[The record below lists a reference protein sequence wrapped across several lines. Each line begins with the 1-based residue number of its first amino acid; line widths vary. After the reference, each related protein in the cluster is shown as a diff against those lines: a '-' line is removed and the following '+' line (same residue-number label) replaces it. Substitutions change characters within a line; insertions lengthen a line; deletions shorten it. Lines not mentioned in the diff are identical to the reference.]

1 MRLVVALTGASGQ
14 IYGIRMLEVL
24 SETDVEV
31 HLVISP
37 AAEKN
42 IEIET
47 DYSVEDVKML
57 ADYVYDYADVGAAI
71 ASGSFKHDGMAI
83 VPCSIKTASSIAYS
97 IASNLIVR
105 AADVTLKE
113 KRRLVLAVRETPLHL
128 GHLST
133 LMRLAEIGAV
143 IFPPV
148 PAFYSRPKSVDDIV
162 NHTVGRILDF
172 FDVEHSLYTPWEG
185 EKRESTSESF
195 SRM

>member
-31 HLVISP
+31 HLVMSP

-47 DYSVEDVKML
+47 DYGVEDVKML

-133 LMRLAEIGAV
+133 LTRLAELGAV

-148 PAFYSRPKSVDDIV
+148 PAFYSRPKSIDDIV

-172 FDVEHSLYTPWEG
+172 FDVEHELYTPWGE
-185 EKRESTSESF
+185 EKRERTSESF

>member
-14 IYGIRMLEVL
+14 IYGVRMLEVL
-24 SETDVEV
+24 NESEVEV

-71 ASGSFKHDGMAI
+71 ASGSFKHDGMVI
-83 VPCSIKTASSIAYS
+83 IPCSIKTASSIAYS

-133 LMRLAEIGAV
+133 LTRLAELGAV

-148 PAFYSRPKSVDDIV
+148 PAFYSRPKSIDDIV

-172 FDVEHSLYTPWEG
+172 FDIEHDLYTSWGE
-185 EKRESTSESF
+185 EKRERTSESF